1 MSGHQIYKD
10 NNACSQNPQRQQCP
24 EDSKIFKIIRTRM
37 SSNYKNKNVLKFT
50 RAMVFSNL
58 QGQQCPQYLQG
69 QRCPQYYEVK
79 HVLNS
84 QGQQCP
90 QDYEDN
96 NVLKIMRTNMSS
108 KFTRTTMFS
117 DKYVLK
123 IYKDSNVLKITRTK
137 ISSKF
142 TRTAMSS
149 RLRGQKCP
157 QNLQGQQCPQD
168 YEDKNLLK
176 IYKDNNALKIM
187 RTKMSSNLLRQ

>member
-1 MSGHQIYKD
+1 MFSK
-10 NNACSQNPQRQQCP
+10 STRQQCP

-79 HVLNS
+79 HVLNL

-90 QDYEDN
+90 QDYED
-96 NVLKIMRTNMSS
+96 KH
-108 KFTRTTMFS
+108 
-117 DKYVLK
+117 VLK
-123 IYKDSNVLKITRTK
+123 IYKDNNVL
-137 ISSKF
+137 
-142 TRTAMSS
+142 
-149 RLRGQKCP
+149 GQICP

-168 YEDKNLLK
+168 YEDKNVLK
-176 IYKDNNALKIM
+176 IYKDSNVLKIM
-187 RTKMSSNLLRQ
+187 RTKISSKFTRTTMPSKL